1 MTEVDVVPV
10 IGYSRQA
17 VTLEILLLTEL
28 TWMEKRLDC
37 VCVCD
42 CDVVEMT
49 TRQNTK
55 SKKWRKIRHDNKT

>member
-1 MTEVDVVPV
+1 MAEVDVVPV

-28 TWMEKRLDC
+28 TWTEKRLDC
-37 VCVCD
+37 VFVCD

-55 SKKWRKIRHDNKT
+55 STKWSKTGKESK